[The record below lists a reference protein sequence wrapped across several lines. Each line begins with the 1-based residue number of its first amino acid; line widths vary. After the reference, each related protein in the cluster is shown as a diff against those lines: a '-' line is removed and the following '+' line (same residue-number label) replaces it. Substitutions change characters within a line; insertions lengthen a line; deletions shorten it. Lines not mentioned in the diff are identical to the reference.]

1 MKKKYSYLMLALL
14 WSMLWLPL
22 QLMAQSDP
30 NTVTQPR
37 FGKQVVTVATDQEIT
52 YYDPMGM
59 KGIASMNSSN
69 SHSMVVFKPATPGYS
84 IKITF
89 DTFDVRSDM
98 NGKYQGQA
106 TIYNGEVDD
115 TGFTWAATTGDV
127 KADTKLPDGNVLEA
141 LDGSYTDKSFYS
153 TTADGALSVGFIF
166 RYAKKSAG
174 WMAKVKCVKLDD
186 MSVTGAGSQYGN
198 VVAVPES
205 KTNVNLGGLFVN
217 TTGELNADHLKTV
230 SFRLTTNESAVDPL
244 QMKLF
249 AGSEASYKGA
259 TPLDA
264 TVAEN
269 GGTYT
274 FTLDHA
280 LQSGSNEFTI
290 VGDFKG
296 EAVAGAKVKLEVTG
310 VTTAAKG
317 DGVVP
322 FADAE
327 AVEVTNPAIVYFPAE
342 YQTITVTDTPIKFY
356 DDGGPTEKVTVGFNG
371 MVTFKPASADK
382 KVMINFS
389 KMNIF
394 ESNLHDDNKSQ
405 YINIYN
411 GSTDDPANLI
421 RTVREKET
429 PFVRSNAADGA
440 LTIKFITGSELSY
453 TRDGFE
459 AEVSQYIP
467 QPMTAKEIEVA
478 QPSKKTV
485 AAGDTDQ
492 EMLKLNVK
500 TENNSPAMTA
510 KKFSFN
516 TNNTS
521 ALVGKATLYYTKAD
535 AKFATTVKVGEA
547 AVAGDAFEIT
557 PATDVTLLEGD
568 NYFWLACDIVESAVN
583 GQAVDAA
590 AVSVTLSDGTHT
602 IAGGNP
608 EGDRKVF
615 NQVESHLNQGTVTKK
630 VNGSMVFKTKN
641 QSDYSTDYESGT
653 DERINIF
660 EPYNA
665 GMICQI
671 EFSRFELFYPSSS
684 YDPSHAS
691 LKVYSGKGTS
701 GELLWED
708 TKATKDK
715 GPEKI
720 LRSKSADGALT
731 VVFNPNQTTSYYTKK
746 GFEATV
752 SEYLSKPMT
761 VGSTTVEQTP
771 KEIAGVGEKNLD
783 LLSVNVITEGDLDA
797 KQLSAVNLNM
807 KNSAPAISKLYLY
820 AQAKQGDAVAA
831 DAEPLA
837 TASVT
842 PDMQTA
848 ALTLAEPKL
857 LAEGSNWFLIR
868 CDVSDDAVSGNLLD
882 ASVTSLTV
890 GSETVAVENGDPE
903 GATMVMNL
911 LNMQP
916 GDNGEKIIAEGSP
929 LMFYDDGGVDG
940 NYSKNFSGT
949 VTFAPK
955 TPGQSVKLT
964 FKEWALTAQDKFY
977 IYNGGEVKDK
987 ADATYSMYDKPTY
1000 FLSDAEDGKVTV
1012 KFVTKYS
1019 KSGFAIEVTAYE
1031 KQPIRI
1037 ASVEATPVAQE
1048 KAMKGGEAK
1057 LMKIAVVADGDLN
1070 SLDIQKFNIGA
1081 FDAGT
1086 VDAVN
1091 IYATGTSDAFAPV
1104 NLFGKATA
1112 GQTAIEGSYKI
1123 TLPDTYYFWLTAD
1136 VASAAAENAVAAASL
1151 ASVTGNGTETAL
1163 AETVSVSTTVAAGKS
1178 GTYTVGAGADFG
1190 TIQAAVNSL
1199 KDGIDGPVV
1208 INIKRG
1214 IYNENVEIPEI
1225 PGASETNTITIQSES
1240 GDWHDVQIYH
1250 NNYNEPAYSDDKMFA
1265 EYGVFTVAG
1274 ADWVTLRGLNL
1285 TTTDLTY
1292 PGVLHVKNESRHL
1305 TVDGCYIHTGISTSY
1320 STDINLIYTYSR
1332 NVAYQNN
1339 DYMTVKNC
1347 LLEGGYIGVRMGGTG
1362 FVALPKE
1369 VGGIIENNIIR
1380 NFGSKGIYLHDELG
1394 AKIRNNRIE
1403 NYESTK
1409 AVDGMDIETKDVY
1422 GDSFEISG
1430 NKVNLEV
1437 GNTASG
1443 ISIRSLVGTAETPVN
1458 VFNNEVVISSDNK
1471 SSYGIRLGSASKN
1484 VNVVYNTV
1492 NMNGNTMSTAMW
1504 INDSGMQNLNVLNN
1518 IFMNK
1523 AGGYVYRYYDATCMD
1538 KANYAHNVGYTT
1550 GDVFAYNK
1558 SDIATYDDWKALSN
1572 ETDGQNVAVEF
1583 IDNENELQ
1591 PVAAG
1596 NLLTAQPLAY
1606 VTTDIT
1612 GTERNATTPT
1622 IGAYEFDACTEA
1634 PLMAEGY
1641 PVVSNIKDTSADVK
1655 VIFNQSGEAH
1665 FIAKLSTEA
1674 VPAADVVA
1682 AAEPTLTVHKN
1693 EAATATVENLEK
1705 DKEYIIYTVLCNTN
1719 DAKSQVYATSKFVAG
1734 GEVIKEIPNTSVIA
1748 EATESV
1754 AAGMKAELK
1763 ATVNKGTAPFSISWT
1778 NGKHSEIAT
1787 AILEDY
1793 GTAVSEYA
1801 PAECD
1806 LYYVTVTDANGKQ
1819 ASDTCR
1825 VVVTGKAVTA
1835 TFENLYLDGE
1845 SFWAGP
1851 DTKGQAV
1858 PGMYGGEDVNGSFV
1872 SGSYQFSNSYNTKF
1886 ASWSGFAY
1894 SNRTA
1899 TNFNTITPDQYN
1911 NVVGHGYDNSE
1922 NFAVAFN
1929 SGEIKVLNSPLTGDS
1944 IRGLYITSSAYA
1956 ANTILYAKEEDY
1968 AHKFEKDDWMK
1979 VTFTGYHADGTET
1992 KMDYYLA
1999 DYRADKKADRYCL
2012 DTWQWVDLRSL
2023 GKVTS
2028 IKFSLSGSDS
2038 GAFGLNTP
2046 AYFCIDNFN
2055 GNRVEAVAELQTK
2068 AGEFDLSKM
2077 FTFDDAEAT
2086 VAYAF
2091 ADALGE
2097 DIAEYVIIEGGM
2109 LKVSNQLTK
2118 KFNVTVSAT
2127 QKGKVQ
2133 FLNIPFDVV
2142 KYIPELK
2149 ATASATVSVEEGQKA
2164 ELKASVTDG
2173 TAPFSIS
2180 WLNGKREQI
2189 ATASLDALGETT
2201 SEYAPS
2207 ECDIYYLLVTDAN
2220 GKEAADTC
2228 RVIVTGEAVTATF
2241 ENLYLDTDSYWAGP
2255 DTKGT
2260 VGEAWGS
2267 TQYNGSFVSGSYEF
2281 QNSYIPAWSSW
2292 TGFAYS
2298 NRKVTSFETMT
2309 PDQYNSAVG
2318 SGYDNSENFA
2328 VAFDNGV
2335 INVENNSVAGDCIR
2349 GFYITNNAWVAES
2362 VKNGN
2367 GTARKFEKGDYLKV
2381 ILKGTKVDGTT
2392 EEVEYY
2398 LADYRS
2404 AKEADH
2410 YCLDTWQWVDLR
2422 PMGNVTSISFRLD
2435 GTDKGQYGLNT
2446 PAYFCLDNFN
2456 GNRVVGEADTQTAG
2470 GEIDLSQFFTF
2481 DDAEATVSYAFA
2493 DALDEETAQ
2502 NVALSADGKLTVSKY
2517 FEKKFCVTVS
2527 ATQNGRIQFL
2537 TIPFDIVSGINKVY
2551 GEDDANV
2558 SARYNISGQKL
2569 DNRQRGINIIR
2580 TKDGKTLKVGVK

>member
-22 QLMAQSDP
+22 QLMAQDDP

-174 WMAKVKCVKLDD
+174 WMAKVKCVKLND

-244 QMKLF
+244 QLKLF

-264 TVAEN
+264 TVVEN

-310 VTTAAKG
+310 VTTAAKA

-521 ALVGKATLYYTKAD
+521 TLVGKATLYYTKAD
-535 AKFATTVKVGEA
+535 TKFATTVKVGEA

-568 NYFWLACDIVESAVN
+568 NYFWLAYDIVESAVN

-602 IAGGNP
+602 IAEGNP

-752 SEYLSKPMT
+752 SEYLSKPM
-761 VGSTTVEQTP
+761 VVANTTVEQTP
-771 KEIAGVGEKNLD
+771 KELAGVGEKNLD
-783 LLSVNVITEGDLDA
+783 LLSVNVIAEGDKDA
-797 KQLSAVNLNM
+797 KQLSAINLNL
-807 KNSAPAISKLYLY
+807 KSSAPAISKLYLY
-820 AQAKQGDAVAA
+820 ALAKQGDAVAA

-837 TASVT
+837 TADVT
-842 PDMQTA
+842 PEMQTA
-848 ALTLAEPKL
+848 ALTLAEPMTL
-857 LAEGSNWFLIR
+857 TEGNNWFLIR
-868 CDVSDDAVSGNLLD
+868 CDVSDDAVSGNVVD
-882 ASVTSLTV
+882 AAVTSLTV
-890 GSETVAVENGDPE
+890 GGETVAVENGDPD
-903 GATMVMNL
+903 GAITVMNL
-911 LNMQP
+911 VNMKQ
-916 GDNGEKIIAEGSP
+916 GDNGEILIKEGAP

-964 FKEWALTAQDKFY
+964 FKEWAVTAQDKFY

-1000 FLSDAEDGKVTV
+1000 FLSDAADGKVTV

-1019 KSGFAIEVTAYE
+1019 KAGFAIEVTAYE
-1031 KQPIRI
+1031 KQPIHI
-1037 ASVEATPVAQE
+1037 ASVEATPAAQE
-1048 KAMKGGEAK
+1048 KTMKGSEAP

-1070 SLDIQKFNIGA
+1070 SLDIQKFTIGA
-1081 FDAGT
+1081 FDA
-1086 VDAVN
+1086 DIISSVN
-1091 IYATGTSDAFAPV
+1091 VYSTGTSDAFAPV
-1104 NLFGKATA
+1104 NLYGQAKA
-1112 GQTAIEGSYKI
+1112 GQTEINGSYKV
-1123 TLPDTYYFWLTAD
+1123 TLPGTYYFWLAAD
-1136 VASAAAENAVAAASL
+1136 VASTAAENAVATATL
-1151 ASVTGNGTETAL
+1151 ASVTGNGTVTSLTEP
-1163 AETVSVSTTVAAGKS
+1163 VSASTTVAAGKS
-1178 GTYTVGAGADFG
+1178 GTFTVGAGADFG

-1250 NNYNEPAYSDDKMFA
+1250 NKYSEPPYSDDKMFA

-1274 ADWVTLRGLNL
+1274 ADWVTLRGLDL
-1285 TTTDLTY
+1285 TTTDLNY

-1305 TVDGCYIHTGISTSY
+1305 TVDGCHIHTGISTSY

-1347 LLEGGYIGVRMGGTG
+1347 LLEGGYIGVHMGGTG
-1362 FVALPKE
+1362 HVALPKE
-1369 VGGIIENNIIR
+1369 VGGVIENNIIR
-1380 NFGSKGIYLHDELG
+1380 NQGTKAIYCMDELG
-1394 AKIRNNRIE
+1394 AKIRGNRIE
-1403 NYESTK
+1403 NDQTTK
-1409 AVDGMDIETKDVY
+1409 EFYGFDGQLRDEY
-1422 GDSFEISG
+1422 SESFEIVG
-1430 NKVNLEV
+1430 NKFNFNL
-1437 GNTASG
+1437 SSSCDP
-1443 ISIRSLVGTAETPVN
+1443 ISMREMKGTAEAPVI
-1458 VFNNEVVISSDNK
+1458 VANNEIVVCSDNSGSFGIK
-1471 SSYGIRLGSASKN
+1471 LGNASSN
-1484 VNVVYNTV
+1484 VNIVYNTV
-1492 NMNGNTMSTAMW
+1492 NMNGNAKSAAMYV
-1504 INDSGMQNLNVLNN
+1504 NDKNLENVNILNN
-1518 IFMNK
+1518 IFMNR
-1523 AGGYVYRYYDATCMD
+1523 AGGYAYCYN
-1538 KANYAHNVGYTT
+1538 KAEYVALPKYAHNVAYTT
-1550 GDVFAYNK
+1550 GSVFAYDK
-1558 SDIATYDDWKALSN
+1558 TDIASYDDWKAISK

-1583 IDNENELQ
+1583 FDNEDILQ
-1591 PVAAG
+1591 PKAEG
-1596 NLLTAQPLAY
+1596 NLRTAQPLAY

-1634 PLMAEGY
+1634 AEMAEGY
-1641 PVVSNIKDTSADVK
+1641 PAISNIQDTSADVK
-1655 VIFNQSGEAH
+1655 VLFNQAGYAH
-1665 FIAKLSTEA
+1665 FLVKE
-1674 VPAADVVA
+1674 
-1682 AAEPTLTVHKN
+1682 AAEAAPTAEDVTLSETLLSVHKN
-1693 EAATATVENLEK
+1693 EVGTVTVEGLEK
-1705 DKEYIIYTVLCNTN
+1705 DKEYIVYAVLKNFNTML
-1719 DAKSQVYATSKFVAG
+1719 SQVFASSKFVAG
-1734 GEVIKEIPNTSVIA
+1734 GEVIKEIPNTDVVA
-1748 EATESV
+1748 EATARV
-1754 AAGMKAELK
+1754 AAGEKAQLK
-1763 ATVNKGTAPFSISWT
+1763 ATVSKGTAPFSLSWT
-1778 NGKHSEIAT
+1778 NGKHEEIAT
-1787 AILEDY
+1787 ASLEDY

-1801 PAECD
+1801 PMECD

-1825 VVVTGKAVTA
+1825 VAVTGEATTA
-1835 TFENLYLDGE
+1835 TFENLYLGNE

-1872 SGSYQFSNSYNTKF
+1872 SGSYQFSNSYNTSYG
-1886 ASWSGFAY
+1886 SWSGFAY

-1899 TNFNTITPDQYN
+1899 TDFNTITPDQYN

-1944 IRGLYITSSAYA
+1944 IRGFYITSSAYA
-1956 ANTILYAKEEDY
+1956 ANTILYAKDNDY
-1968 AHKFEKDDWMK
+1968 AHKFAKGDWMK

-1992 KMDYYLA
+1992 K
-1999 DYRADKKADRYCL
+1999 
-2012 DTWQWVDLRSL
+2012 VD
-2023 GKVTS
+2023 
-2028 IKFSLSGSDS
+2028 
-2038 GAFGLNTP
+2038 
-2046 AYFCIDNFN
+2046 
-2055 GNRVEAVAELQTK
+2055 
-2068 AGEFDLSKM
+2068 
-2077 FTFDDAEAT
+2077 
-2086 VAYAF
+2086 
-2091 ADALGE
+2091 
-2097 DIAEYVIIEGGM
+2097 
-2109 LKVSNQLTK
+2109 
-2118 KFNVTVSAT
+2118 
-2127 QKGKVQ
+2127 
-2133 FLNIPFDVV
+2133 
-2142 KYIPELK
+2142 
-2149 ATASATVSVEEGQKA
+2149 
-2164 ELKASVTDG
+2164 
-2173 TAPFSIS
+2173 
-2180 WLNGKREQI
+2180 
-2189 ATASLDALGETT
+2189 
-2201 SEYAPS
+2201 
-2207 ECDIYYLLVTDAN
+2207 
-2220 GKEAADTC
+2220 
-2228 RVIVTGEAVTATF
+2228 
-2241 ENLYLDTDSYWAGP
+2241 
-2255 DTKGT
+2255 
-2260 VGEAWGS
+2260 
-2267 TQYNGSFVSGSYEF
+2267 
-2281 QNSYIPAWSSW
+2281 
-2292 TGFAYS
+2292 
-2298 NRKVTSFETMT
+2298 
-2309 PDQYNSAVG
+2309 
-2318 SGYDNSENFA
+2318 
-2328 VAFDNGV
+2328 
-2335 INVENNSVAGDCIR
+2335 
-2349 GFYITNNAWVAES
+2349 
-2362 VKNGN
+2362 
-2367 GTARKFEKGDYLKV
+2367 
-2381 ILKGTKVDGTT
+2381 
-2392 EEVEYY
+2392 YY

-2422 PMGNVTSISFRLD
+2422 SLGEVTSIKFSLSGSD
-2435 GTDKGQYGLNT
+2435 SGQYGLNT

-2456 GNRVVGEADTQTAG
+2456 GNRVVSEAAMQAAG
-2470 GEIDLSQFFTF
+2470 GEIDLSKFFTF

-2493 DALDEETAQ
+2493 DALGEELKQ
-2502 NVALSADGKLTVSKY
+2502 NVTLSSDGRLTVKDGFY
-2517 FEKKFCVTVS
+2517 KKFDVTVS
-2527 ATQNGRIQFL
+2527 ATQKGKAQFL
-2537 TIPFDIVSGINKVY
+2537 KIPFDIVNGINKLY

-2569 DNRQRGINIIR
+2569 NNRQRGINIIR
-2580 TKDGKTLKVGVK
+2580 TKDGKTVKIGVR